1 MNRIL
6 FILFFI
12 SPCLVFSQVLSDAKL
27 WTGISVS
34 KKINDFNF
42 SISEEYRRSENLS
55 QTDKIFTEFDI
66 SYKVIKNLT
75 AGITYRFNQD
85 RNFEQGGFD
94 FNHRF
99 NFDLG
104 YDYDFNDFE
113 FSLRTRYQ
121 VSKEIYSSD
130 KLNRNKLAIKYKL
143 NKQIHPY
150 VSYELFYQFNDI
162 RAFNRDRIEMGTKY
176 KINKNNSLKLGYIF
190 EDKFN
195 RKNLEHNHIYF
206 INYSIEI

>member
-1 MNRIL
+1 M
-6 FILFFI
+6 
-12 SPCLVFSQVLSDAKL
+12 
-27 WTGISVS
+27 
-34 KKINDFNF
+34 
-42 SISEEYRRSENLS
+42 
-55 QTDKIFTEFDI
+55 
-66 SYKVIKNLT
+66 
-75 AGITYRFNQD
+75 
-85 RNFEQGGFD
+85 EQGGFD

-150 VSYELFYQFNDI
+150 ISYELFYQFNDI